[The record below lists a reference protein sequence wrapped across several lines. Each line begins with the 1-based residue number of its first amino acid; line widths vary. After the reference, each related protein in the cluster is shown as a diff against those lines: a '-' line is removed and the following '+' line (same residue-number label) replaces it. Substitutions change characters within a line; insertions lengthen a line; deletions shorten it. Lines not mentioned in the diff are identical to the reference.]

1 MNLFN
6 RLVVTFL
13 PLIPKPI
20 VRWVS
25 KPYVAGA
32 KLQDA
37 IAVVKKLNSQ
47 GMCATMDVLGESTT
61 DAKLCEEAVN
71 DYHRVLDA
79 IRTEK
84 LDCNISIKL
93 TQLGLLIS
101 PQAVRH
107 NVRRIVEKAAADG
120 VFVRVD
126 MEDAGVTSATI
137 ELFLE
142 IHREFPKT
150 GIVLQAYLRRSL
162 DDLKKLAAQKVN
174 FRLCKGIYIES
185 RKVAYKNPQTI
196 NDNFALLMETAL
208 RAGSYVGIAT
218 HDEKMV
224 WQGLR
229 LIETLSLRRDQYEFQ
244 MLLGV
249 DPELRDILVAAG
261 HKLRVY
267 VPFGRRWYAY
277 CTRRLKENPQMASHI
292 MKAFFGI
299 RGK

>member
-13 PLIPKPI
+13 PLVPKPI
-20 VRWVS
+20 VQWVS

-32 KLQDA
+32 KLADA
-37 IAVVKKLNSQ
+37 VRTVKNLNAQ
-47 GMCATMDVLGESTT
+47 GICATLDVLGESTQ
-61 DAKLCEEAVN
+61 DPRLCEEAVN

-93 TQLGLLIS
+93 TQLGLLIN
-101 PQAVRH
+101 PETVRN
-107 NVRRIVEKAAADG
+107 NVWRIVERAAADNI
-120 VFVRVD
+120 FVRVD
-126 MEDAGVTSATI
+126 MEDVSVTTATI
-137 ELFLE
+137 ELFLQL
-142 IHREFPKT
+142 HHDFPNT
-150 GIVLQAYLRRSL
+150 GLVLQAYLRRSL
-162 DDLKKLAAQKVN
+162 DDLKKLAAQKIN

-185 RKVAYKNPQTI
+185 RKAAYKNPQTI
-196 NDNFALLMETAL
+196 NDNFTLLMETAFK
-208 RAGSYVGIAT
+208 AGSYVGIAT

-229 LIETLSLRRDQYEFQ
+229 LVETCALRRDQYEFQ

-249 DPELRDILVAAG
+249 DAELRDLLVAAG

-277 CTRRLKENPQMASHI
+277 CVRRLKENPQIALHV
-292 MKAFFGI
+292 MKAMFGI
-299 RGK
+299 RG